1 MMYSLHRCTY
11 LICDS
16 PMWRSAQRMQ
26 LRPSKKLRRNHPS
39 GLVMREQKPGWYGF
53 PAGALNV
60 IRYRSVQF
68 DHSLVCMISQLSTF
82 SCFVNGQT
90 AVGQRYF
97 ITSKK
102 TVFISKCF
110 CNNGEAAGLKLQCQA
125 FLHFFVFGPNHQ
137 CSVEPFRPH
146 SFALGKQ
153 SLSISDRSNK
163 FFLWSLRGQQNA
175 VYGNAAILFRPK

>member
-110 CNNGEAAGLKLQCQA
+110 CNNGEAAGLKLQ
-125 FLHFFVFGPNHQ
+125 
-137 CSVEPFRPH
+137 R
-146 SFALGKQ
+146 Q
-153 SLSISDRSNK
+153 SLSSFFCVWAKSSVQRRTFPASFFCVGQAVSQHQRS
-163 FFLWSLRGQQNA
+163 
-175 VYGNAAILFRPK
+175 I